1 MVLYVLAVLAL
12 VGLDQWVKYWTVSH
26 LALGETAP
34 ILDGVIQFRR
44 VHNTGGGWSV
54 LADHT
59 WLLTLVTAVVLAAIL
74 FLLYKGVV
82 RHPFGRWMAL
92 VLFAGGLGNLIDR
105 LRLGY
110 VVDMFEFT
118 FMDYPVFNVADMC
131 IVAGIIGCAI
141 YYLFLYE
148 KYDAPRGEGEQHGD
162 PDPDGQ

>member
-1 MVLYVLAVLAL
+1 MVLSVLAVLAL

-26 LALGETAP
+26 LALGETSP

-148 KYDAPRGEGEQHGD
+148 KYDAPRREGERHGD